1 MCGDWS
7 EIGLIM
13 PMVIHLVT
21 MTDWSTY
28 VMSKFLLLCERA
40 GNAYPID
47 DFIVQ
52 AAAVLS
58 NTDNSK
64 GNWVGTSLA
73 ARTAAT
79 V

>member
-1 MCGDWS
+1 
-7 EIGLIM
+7 
-13 PMVIHLVT
+13 
-21 MTDWSTY
+21 
-28 VMSKFLLLCERA
+28 MSKFLLLCERA